1 MRGVLTKA
9 WRTRWVRA
17 GLGVVL
23 AAACAVAVAASARQ
37 PGVDDVVAVRLGGD
51 AIQTRIVVD
60 LRKAASGA
68 LDADEASPTR
78 IALILKGASAPSALS
93 GAGRGIVRD
102 WAIKDGPGGA
112 RLTLDLA
119 GKASIARRFLL
130 PPADGI
136 ASYRYVVD
144 VTAPAGEI
152 AHPVLAAADYRA
164 NDPAPAITPAVFTQ
178 PHANHARKIVVI
190 DPGHGGKDSGAV
202 GASSY
207 EKNVTL
213 ATALAL
219 RARLEKTGRY
229 QVVMTRQT
237 DVFIPLEQRVQIAR
251 RAGADLFLSLHA
263 DSGPGPSIHG
273 ASVYTLSE
281 KGEQR
286 VGYVLGAHEWFL
298 QQAVQSD
305 DQAVGRILLDLT
317 QRSTRNRSA
326 GFAQTLIERVGDR
339 APLLPRSQ
347 RDAGYFVLLAPD
359 VPAAL
364 LEMGFITNADDEA
377 RLNDPDQRA
386 ALADKIAQAIDGY
399 FAGKTTRLASR

>member
-1 MRGVLTKA
+1 MRGVWSKVL
-9 WRTRWVRA
+9 RTRWARA
-17 GLGVVL
+17 GLGVAL
-23 AAACAVAVAASARQ
+23 AVGCAVAVAASARQ
-37 PGVDDVVAVRLGGD
+37 PSAPDIVSVRLGGD
-51 AIQTRIVVD
+51 TMQTRIVVD

-68 LDADEASPTR
+68 VDVDEASPTR
-78 IALILKGASAPSALS
+78 IALILKGASAPNALK
-93 GAGRGIVRD
+93 GAGRGIVHD
-102 WAIKDGPGGA
+102 WAIRDAPGGA
-112 RLTLDLA
+112 RLTLNLA
-119 GKASIARRFLL
+119 GKAGIARRFLL

-136 ASYRYVVD
+136 VSYRYVVD

-152 AHPVLAAADYRA
+152 AHPVTPPADHIALA
-164 NDPAPAITPAVFTQ
+164 PVLTPAVFVQ
-178 PHANHARKIVVI
+178 PRSAHLKKIVVI

-202 GASSY
+202 GSMSY

-219 RARLEKTGRY
+219 KARLERTGRY
-229 QVVMTRQT
+229 EVVMTRAT
-237 DVFIPLEQRVQIAR
+237 DVFIPLDQRVQIAR

-263 DSGPGPSIHG
+263 DSGPDPGIHG

-281 KGEQR
+281 QGEQR

-298 QQAVQSD
+298 QQAAETD
-305 DQAVGRILLDLT
+305 DRAVGRILLDLSE
-317 QRSTRNRSA
+317 RSTRNRSA
-326 GFAQTLIERVGDR
+326 SFAQTLIERVGDR
-339 APLLPRSQ
+339 ATLLPRSQ

-399 FAGKTTRLASR
+399 FASKTRLAER